1 MNLSVT
7 ISGQKPNE
15 VKVSIKQ
22 LPAGHHTD
30 TPESRALHKQVV
42 EYLEPAVY
50 EAVKAMVDRRQ
61 LTRATVLWDG
71 VTFSLKANEIK
82 EESTIGSA

>member
-15 VKVSIKQ
+15 VKVAIKQ
-22 LPAGHHTD
+22 HNTGSNAD
-30 TPESRALHKQVV
+30 TPESRQLHAKVC

-50 EAVKAMVDRRQ
+50 EAVKALVKNGK
-61 LTRATVLWDG
+61 LARATVLWDG
-71 VTFSLKANEIK
+71 NAFNIK
-82 EESTIGSA
+82 SK